1 MHRRNLFLLAT
12 LALSSPWTLA
22 QGYPSKPIR
31 LVVPFPAGGATD
43 LLARSLAQRLGQG
56 LGQTVVVENKSG
68 GGGSLGSAEVAKAAP
83 DGYTLLIATSST
95 HAIGP
100 HLNPKLPYKT
110 TGPNSDF
117 TPIAHVADATN
128 VLLVP
133 MDLPVKNVKELIA
146 YAKARPGQLNYA
158 SSGNGTIVH
167 LTTEA
172 FKSRA
177 GIYVTHIPY
186 RGTALAI
193 PDLVSNKVQILFD
206 SIVSGMPHVKD
217 GKLKA
222 LAVTGRTRSGL
233 APELPTVAESGL
245 PGFYSTTWFGIYGPQ
260 RPAAGHHR
268 QAQRRVQQGAAGG
281 RGARA
286 PRPAR
291 RRRRRGQHAGAVCR
305 AGAGRQRALGRPH
318 PRTQDHPGLNMN
330 HRFDWDASYAT
341 PRRPVFARNI
351 VSTSHPLAAQA
362 GLRMLANGGNAVDA
376 AIAAAAAMT
385 IVEPVQQRPGL
396 RCLLHPVGRHAAARA
411 ERLRPGA
418 GGLDAGVLPPQARRQ
433 RDDAAAAR
441 LGQRHRARRGGLVGG
456 PERAFRQAALR
467 RPAGAGHRHRRAR
480 LHRVGGAGAE
490 VDAGLA
496 GGRAGVA
503 ARLCAD
509 LPAARPRAGRSAS
522 CSACRRR
529 RACCAPSPPPRA
541 RRCTAARSPK
551 AWRACAREHGGAH
564 HRGRLRRLQ
573 ARVGEADRARTTAA
587 TRCTRSRPTARAS
600 RR

>member
-1 MHRRNLFLLAT
+1 MHRRNLFWLAT
-12 LALSSPWTLA
+12 LALSPPWTLA
-22 QGYPSKPIR
+22 QSYPSKPIR

-56 LGQTVVVENKSG
+56 LGQAVVVDNKSG

-133 MDLPVKNVKELIA
+133 MDLPVNNVKELIA

-172 FKSRA
+172 FKSQA
-177 GIYVTHIPY
+177 GLYITHIPY

-245 PGFYSTTWFGIYGPQ
+245 PGFVSTTWFGIYGP
-260 RPAAGHHR
+260 
-268 QAQRRVQQGAAGG
+268 
-281 RGARA
+281 RG
-286 PRPAR
+286 
-291 RRRRRGQHAGAVCR
+291 
-305 AGAGRQRALGRPH
+305 
-318 PRTQDHPGLNMN
+318 
-330 HRFDWDASYAT
+330 
-341 PRRPVFARNI
+341 
-351 VSTSHPLAAQA
+351 
-362 GLRMLANGGNAVDA
+362 
-376 AIAAAAAMT
+376 
-385 IVEPVQQRPGL
+385 
-396 RCLLHPVGRHAAARA
+396 
-411 ERLRPGA
+411 
-418 GGLDAGVLPPQARRQ
+418 LPPDISARLNAEFNKAMQAAEVRERF
-433 RDDAAAAR
+433 AR
-441 LGQRHRARRGGLVGG
+441 LGADVAAANTPAQ
-456 PERAFRQAALR
+456 FAALVQADSDR
-467 RPAGAGHRHRRAR
+467 W
-480 LHRVGGAGAE
+480 
-490 VDAGLA
+490 
-496 GGRAGVA
+496 A
-503 ARLCAD
+503 ALI
-509 LPAARPRAGRSAS
+509 
-522 CSACRRR
+522 
-529 RACCAPSPPPRA
+529 
-541 RRCTAARSPK
+541 
-551 AWRACAREHGGAH
+551 RE
-564 HRGRLRRLQ
+564 RKITL
-573 ARVGEADRARTTAA
+573 D
-587 TRCTRSRPTARAS
+587 
-600 RR
+600 

>member
-1 MHRRNLFLLAT
+1 MQRRNLLLLAT
-12 LALSSPWTLA
+12 LALSSPWILA

-56 LGQTVVVENKSG
+56 LGQPVVVENKSG
-68 GGGSLGSAEVAKAAP
+68 GGGSLGSAEVAKTAP

-133 MDLPVKNVKELIA
+133 MDLPVANVKELVA

-172 FKSRA
+172 FKSRS

-245 PGFYSTTWFGIYGPQ
+245 PGFYSTTWFGIYGP
-260 RPAAGHHR
+260 
-268 QAQRRVQQGAAGG
+268 
-281 RGARA
+281 RG
-286 PRPAR
+286 
-291 RRRRRGQHAGAVCR
+291 
-305 AGAGRQRALGRPH
+305 
-318 PRTQDHPGLNMN
+318 
-330 HRFDWDASYAT
+330 
-341 PRRPVFARNI
+341 
-351 VSTSHPLAAQA
+351 
-362 GLRMLANGGNAVDA
+362 
-376 AIAAAAAMT
+376 
-385 IVEPVQQRPGL
+385 
-396 RCLLHPVGRHAAARA
+396 
-411 ERLRPGA
+411 
-418 GGLDAGVLPPQARRQ
+418 LPPDVTAKLNAEFNKALQAAEVRERF
-433 RDDAAAAR
+433 AR
-441 LGQRHRARRGGLVGG
+441 LGADVAPVNTPAQFTALV
-456 PERAFRQAALR
+456 Q
-467 RPAGAGHRHRRAR
+467 
-480 LHRVGGAGAE
+480 
-490 VDAGLA
+490 VDSDRWAGLI
-496 GGRAGVA
+496 
-503 ARLCAD
+503 
-509 LPAARPRAGRSAS
+509 
-522 CSACRRR
+522 
-529 RACCAPSPPPRA
+529 
-541 RRCTAARSPK
+541 
-551 AWRACAREHGGAH
+551 RE
-564 HRGRLRRLQ
+564 RKITL
-573 ARVGEADRARTTAA
+573 D
-587 TRCTRSRPTARAS
+587 
-600 RR
+600 

>member
-1 MHRRNLFLLAT
+1 MQRRNLLLLAT
-12 LALSSPWTLA
+12 LALSSPWILA

-56 LGQTVVVENKSG
+56 LGQPVLVENKSG
-68 GGGSLGSAEVAKAAP
+68 GGGSLGSAEVAKTAP

-133 MDLPVKNVKELIA
+133 MDLPVANVKELVA

-172 FKSRA
+172 FKSRS

-217 GKLKA
+217 GKLRA

-245 PGFYSTTWFGIYGPQ
+245 PGFVSTTWFGIYGP
-260 RPAAGHHR
+260 
-268 QAQRRVQQGAAGG
+268 
-281 RGARA
+281 RGL
-286 PRPAR
+286 PP
-291 RRRRRGQHAGAVCR
+291 
-305 AGAGRQRALGRPH
+305 
-318 PRTQDHPGLNMN
+318 D
-330 HRFDWDASYAT
+330 
-341 PRRPVFARNI
+341 
-351 VSTSHPLAAQA
+351 
-362 GLRMLANGGNAVDA
+362 
-376 AIAAAAAMT
+376 IAAKLNAEFNKAMQAAEVRERFVRLGADVAAANTPAQFAAM
-385 IVEPVQQRPGL
+385 VQADSDRW
-396 RCLLHPVGRHAAARA
+396 
-411 ERLRPGA
+411 
-418 GGLDAGVLPPQARRQ
+418 
-433 RDDAAAAR
+433 
-441 LGQRHRARRGGLVGG
+441 
-456 PERAFRQAALR
+456 AALI
-467 RPAGAGHRHRRAR
+467 
-480 LHRVGGAGAE
+480 
-490 VDAGLA
+490 
-496 GGRAGVA
+496 
-503 ARLCAD
+503 
-509 LPAARPRAGRSAS
+509 
-522 CSACRRR
+522 
-529 RACCAPSPPPRA
+529 
-541 RRCTAARSPK
+541 
-551 AWRACAREHGGAH
+551 RE
-564 HRGRLRRLQ
+564 RKITL
-573 ARVGEADRARTTAA
+573 D
-587 TRCTRSRPTARAS
+587 
-600 RR
+600 